1 MNRWFI
7 GRTHESRGAETAAY
21 VYAVCV
27 WPGGWW
33 WCEWVY
39 VMQLGVRVECECECV
54 RVDGCEYGGG
64 DVVMWGAGEEGG
76 RTKN

>member
-1 MNRWFI
+1 MNGWFI

-39 VMQLGVRVECECECV
+39 VMQLGVRV
-54 RVDGCEYGGG
+54 GCES
-64 DVVMWGAGEEGG
+64 VRAGG
-76 RTKN
+76 RV